1 MKKAIIPIAASI
13 LLLSSCGI
21 TDNLTSNH
29 NLNQTQVVL
38 SQANY
43 HIVKTVETTVS
54 STYIFGIGGLSK
66 KAARE
71 TVVNDLYHQAEMT
84 GSQAIVNIAVKEN
97 VKLIYP
103 LVLKE
108 TFSATGTVIEFDR

>member
-1 MKKAIIPIAASI
+1 MESQRVHSSEWTLIFFSSNVI
-13 LLLSSCGI
+13 LYY
-21 TDNLTSNH
+21 T
-29 NLNQTQVVL
+29 
-38 SQANY
+38 
-43 HIVKTVETTVS
+43 TVETTVS

-71 TVVNDLYHQAEMT
+71 TVVNELYHQAEMT